1 MKGYKYYKI
10 VFDESEVKIIASN
23 QEIKHNSE
31 GEDRRKF
38 GSIELACDFLAE
50 IGAGKICQGLEHFKK
65 EYRFRAYGKEFGE
78 LKGNFKPSITN
89 EMIEI
94 FYVNNFNTVEQ
105 IKNVSKEDLDSFGEE
120 FYWDKDKVLKDLYD

>member
-1 MKGYKYYKI
+1 MRGYKYYKI
-10 VFDESEVKIIASN
+10 IFDKSEAKIIASN
-23 QEIKHNSE
+23 QYIYHNSE
-31 GEDRRKF
+31 GEDSRKF
-38 GSIELACDFLAE
+38 GNIELACNFLAE
-50 IGAGKICQGLEHFKK
+50 IEAGKICQNLEYFKK
-65 EYRFRAYGKEFGE
+65 EYRFRAYGKEFSE
-78 LKGNFKPSITN
+78 LKGNFKSPMTD